1 MIPRIIHYCWFG
13 RNPLPDHA
21 KKYIDTWRKYFP
33 GYEIKEWNED
43 NFDVNMIPYT
53 SEAYKTKKYAF
64 VSDYARFWIL
74 YHYGGIYFDT
84 DVEVIKNMDDII
96 LNGPFMGIEN
106 LASMGK
112 YETVNPGVGL
122 GAVKGMDFYKR
133 VLDNYAGYHFIMPDG
148 TLNLRTVVQY
158 VTVELIKC
166 GLKRSNDI
174 QNCAGINIYPKD
186 FFNPKGGDVMNIT
199 DNTRTIHQYSSS
211 WVSGRDGVVDITSL
225 GFRFH
230 RMKAELKHWLK
241 KFTLLKRNRLVITN
255 NLLSNC
261 YKNTYSLMVAS
272 PFDGG
277 WISDEDFVDVSLMI
291 SDLQN
296 GNYEFITKEQ
306 SKYQSKIFFDYPIL
320 RLKGCGAEVH
330 FEEVDSCDDV
340 KYNII
345 NSMAWIGRKDNLFVF
360 VTTDKQKAAKF
371 KENQSI
377 RKIIVSSDESI
388 SDIQVP
394 NIADTKR
401 LSTVTRIVCRKIAY
415 I

>member
-1 MIPRIIHYCWFG
+1 MIPKVIHYCWFG
-13 RNPLPDHA
+13 RNPLPDYA
-21 KKYIDTWRKYFP
+21 KKYIATWRKYLP
-33 GYEIKEWNED
+33 DYEIKEWNED
-43 NFDVNMIPYT
+43 NFDVNIIPYT
-53 SEAYKTKKYAF
+53 SEAYKSKKYAF

-277 WISDEDFVDVSLMI
+277 WISDEDFVDVSQMI

-415 I
+415 L

>member
-53 SEAYKTKKYAF
+53 SEAYKAKKYAF

-122 GAVKGMDFYKR
+122 GAEKGMDFYKR
-133 VLDNYAGYHFIMPDG
+133 VLDNYAGYQFIMSDG

-296 GNYEFITKEQ
+296 DNYEFITKER

-401 LSTVTRIVCRKIAY
+401 LSTVTRIVCRKIAHL
-415 I
+415 

>member
-53 SEAYKTKKYAF
+53 SEAYKIKKYAF

-174 QNCAGINIYPKD
+174 QICAGINIYPKD

-261 YKNTYSLMVAS
+261 YKNTYSLMVVS

-277 WISDEDFVDVSLMI
+277 WISDEDFVDINLMI

-296 GNYEFITKEQ
+296 DNYEFITKEQ

-345 NSMAWIGRKDNLFVF
+345 NSMAWIGRKDNLFIF
-360 VTTDKQKAAKF
+360 VTTDKQKTAKF

-388 SDIQVP
+388 ADILVP
-394 NIADTKR
+394 NIADTKC
-401 LSTVTRIVCRKIAY
+401 LSTVTKTVCRKIAHL
-415 I
+415 

>member
-1 MIPRIIHYCWFG
+1 MIPKVIHYCWFG
-13 RNPLPDHA
+13 RNPLPDYA
-21 KKYIDTWRKYFP
+21 KKYIATWRKYLP
-33 GYEIKEWNED
+33 DYEIKEWNED
-43 NFDVNMIPYT
+43 NFDVNIIPYT
-53 SEAYKTKKYAF
+53 SEAYKSKKYAF

-277 WISDEDFVDVSLMI
+277 WISDEDFVDVSQMI
-291 SDLQN
+291 SDLQMV
-296 GNYEFITKEQ
+296 IMSLLQK
-306 SKYQSKIFFDYPIL
+306 S
-320 RLKGCGAEVH
+320 
-330 FEEVDSCDDV
+330 
-340 KYNII
+340 
-345 NSMAWIGRKDNLFVF
+345 NL
-360 VTTDKQKAAKF
+360 
-371 KENQSI
+371 
-377 RKIIVSSDESI
+377 SI
-388 SDIQVP
+388 SLRFSLTILYYD
-394 NIADTKR
+394 
-401 LSTVTRIVCRKIAY
+401 
-415 I
+415 

>member
-1 MIPRIIHYCWFG
+1 MIPKVIHYCWFG
-13 RNPLPDHA
+13 RNPLPDYA
-21 KKYIDTWRKYFP
+21 KKYIATWRKYLP
-33 GYEIKEWNED
+33 DYEIKEWNED
-43 NFDVNMIPYT
+43 NFDVNIIPYT
-53 SEAYKTKKYAF
+53 SEAYKSKKYAF

-106 LASMGK
+106 LASIGK

-277 WISDEDFVDVSLMI
+277 WISDEDFVDVSQMI

-415 I
+415 L

>member
-1 MIPRIIHYCWFG
+1 MIPKIIHYCWFG

-21 KKYIDTWRKYFP
+21 KKYIDTWRKYLP
-33 GYEIKEWNED
+33 DYEIKEWNED
-43 NFDVNMIPYT
+43 NFDVNIIPYT
-53 SEAYKTKKYAF
+53 SEAYKSKKYAF

-277 WISDEDFVDVSLMI
+277 WISDEDFVDVSQMI

-415 I
+415 L